1 MSLSRRQFLVLTTA
15 TAALAV
21 ADRLA
26 CAEAGPEQVVD
37 AGPVGGFAADG
48 VYDAYRSQG
57 FFVIRQGPKLFALS
71 SICTHRRVQLKAEP
85 NCTFYC
91 RRHGST
97 FDPNGHVTHGPAR
110 RDLPVLATSVNEAG
124 HFLVQVPA
132 ALL

>member
-1 MSLSRRQFLVLTTA
+1 MSLNRRQFLVLTTA

-26 CAEAGPEQVVD
+26 CADPGPEQVVD
-37 AGPVGGFAADG
+37 AGPVGSFTADG

-71 SICTHRRVQLKAEP
+71 SICTHRHVQLKAEP

-91 RRHGST
+91 RRHGSS

-124 HFLVQVPA
+124 HLLVQVPA
-132 ALL
+132 A